1 MSDLMVVVNLF
12 IAFILG
18 GSIGWLREHEGKVAG
33 LRTHVL
39 VSVGSAL
46 FMIISAQMMVMS
58 GGADPGRIA
67 AGVVTGIGFIGA
79 GCILQAQQEVRG
91 ITTAA
96 SIWVTSAIGIAA
108 GIGFY
113 SGAVAATIIT
123 ILTLRLLREVE
134 TKVIKTKTH
143 HHEG

>member
-1 MSDLMVVVNLF
+1 MSDIMVVVNLVA
-12 IAFILG
+12 AFILG
-18 GSIGWLREHEGKVAG
+18 GAIGWVREKESKAAG

-46 FMIISAQMMVMS
+46 FMIISGQMMVMS

-79 GCILQAQQEVRG
+79 GCILQAGGEVRG

-96 SIWVTSAIGIAA
+96 SIWITSAIGIAA
-108 GIGFY
+108 GLGFY
-113 SGAVAATIIT
+113 VGAVAATAIT
-123 ILTLRLLREVE
+123 LLTLQLLREVE
-134 TKVIKTKTH
+134 TNIIRTKGH
-143 HHEG
+143 KEG